1 MKNAI
6 PQRIS
11 DQFGKHA
18 EIINNQGKQINT
30 LYQLEKKDNERLL
43 KLIPLYSG
51 LATCGVMDG
60 KRKDSLRTEINN
72 LINASIS

>member
-11 DQFGKHA
+11 DQFCKHA
-18 EIINNQGKQINT
+18 EVINNQGKQINT

-43 KLIPLYSG
+43 KLISLYSD
-51 LATCGVMDG
+51 LATWGVMDG
-60 KRKDSLRTEINN
+60 KRKDSLRTEIND
-72 LINASIS
+72 LINE